1 MLGLVFRLLASGFR
15 VVGFGVRVLDAGF
28 GV

>member
-15 VVGFGVRVLDAGF
+15 VVGFGFRVLDARF
-28 GV
+28 WV